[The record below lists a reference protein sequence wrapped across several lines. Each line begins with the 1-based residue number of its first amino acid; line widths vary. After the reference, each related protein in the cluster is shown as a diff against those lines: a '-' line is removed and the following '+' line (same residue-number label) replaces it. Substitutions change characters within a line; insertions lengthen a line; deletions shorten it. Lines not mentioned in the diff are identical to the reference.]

1 MKANNFWKF
10 NAIAAAVIA
19 GSTMLPVASAVS
31 QEMVEEIV
39 TTGSRIKARSTTET
53 PAAVDVISASELA
66 NQGDSDVSNLLRNSV
81 PSYSVND
88 QPISDAATLVRPA
101 NLRGM
106 APDHALLLVNGK
118 RRHRAAVIT
127 WLGNGISNGSQGPDA
142 AAIPAMALKNVEVLR
157 DGAAAQYGSDA
168 IAGVI
173 NFNLKDASSGGSVS
187 VRAGEYSEGD
197 GASTNISINRGFGLG
212 SNGFVN
218 ATFEYSSSD
227 PTSRSEQRADA
238 QGLIDDGITN
248 VPTPAM
254 IWGRPAVDDD
264 MKLFVN
270 FGADLGGGTEMYG
283 YANTNSKE
291 VDGGFF
297 FRNPDNRPGVFAQT
311 NDGGTPGDTDALT
324 ADDFNEL
331 LVASSNGEDCSAFVV
346 NSDRETDADKVALA
360 TAITG
365 LKANDN
371 CFNFNE
377 TIPGG
382 FTPRF
387 GGKVTDQSFLVGLK
401 GQTDA
406 GLGWDVSTYYGK
418 SKADFHI
425 NNTVNASLGENTPR
439 DFDPGYY
446 QQVDMNINADFTYSM
461 SETFN
466 MAFGAEYRTEE
477 FTIGAGQEESY
488 IDGGLGSQ
496 GFSTSSNGFPGF
508 PAVTSGVFDR
518 SNYAAYVEAEWDAS
532 DALLVQTALRFEDFD
547 DFGTTTNYK
556 IGMNYQMT
564 DDMGIRA
571 TYSTGFKAPT
581 PGQSNTSN
589 TSTEL
594 SGGVLVNNGTIPATS
609 AVALRNGGAALK
621 PEDATNMTFGV
632 FATVG
637 QFDITVDYFDIDVED
652 RLNLSSEVELTD
664 ADIAT
669 LVAEG
674 VPGAGDLRRFRFF
687 TNDFDTNTSGFD
699 IIVSTTTESS
709 FGSTQWNLAY
719 NSTKTDVTDYNAATI
734 DPQRIKQ
741 IEDTTPETRWNLSA
755 NHMMDSWRF
764 LARVSFYDE
773 WFDQFECDVFADTA
787 TNAAGFKNCNADIQ
801 ADDSVYT
808 FDSEFVVD
816 LEVEYDI
823 NESSSILIGANNVL
837 DNNGQTTSEMHGFGI
852 NTATAAVG
860 NTYSTFSPMGFS
872 GAFYYAN
879 YRYNF

>member
-1 MKANNFWKF
+1 MNTKTFWKL
-10 NAIAAAVIA
+10 NTIAAAIIA
-19 GSTMLPVASAVS
+19 GSTVLPTIAIAAD
-31 QEMVEEIV
+31 EGMVEEIV
-39 TTGSRIKARSTTET
+39 TTGSRVKARSTTET
-53 PAAVDVISASELA
+53 PAPVDVISASELA
-66 NQGDSDVSNLLRNSV
+66 NQGDTNISNLLRNTV

-106 APDHALLLVNGK
+106 APDHTLLLVNGK

-142 AAIPAMALKNVEVLR
+142 AAIPAAALKSVEVLR

-168 IAGVI
+168 IAGVL
-173 NFNLKDASSGGSVS
+173 NFNLKDASEGTSIEL
-187 VRAGEYSEGD
+187 RAGQYSAGD
-197 GASTNISINRGFGLG
+197 GDQMTVSLNKGMELG

-218 ATFEYSSSD
+218 MTLEYGSSD
-227 PTSRSEQRADA
+227 ATSRSEQRNDA
-238 QGLIDDGITN
+238 QGLIDAGFQG
-248 VPTPAM
+248 VPEPAM
-254 IWGRPAVDDD
+254 IWGRPIVDND
-264 MKLFVN
+264 MKFFVN
-270 FGADLGGGTEMYG
+270 FGADLGNGTEMYG
-283 YANTNSKE
+283 YTNHNSKE

-297 FRNPDNRPGVFAQT
+297 YRNPINRPGVYQGTSDNILLNDDSDDYNYWLIGDMDGVDEGSACPEVRT
-311 NDGGTPGDTDALT
+311 NDNDMPLNAQEE
-324 ADDFNEL
+324 ADWAAVL
-331 LVASSNGEDCSAFVV
+331 
-346 NSDRETDADKVALA
+346 AD
-360 TAITG
+360 
-365 LKANDN
+365 DN
-371 CFNFNE
+371 CFAFQK

-387 GGKVTDQSFLVGLK
+387 GGKVTDQAFLFGLK
-401 GQTDA
+401 GKTRG

-425 NNTVNASLGENTPR
+425 NNSVNASLGALSPR
-439 DFDPGYY
+439 NFDPGYY
-446 QQVDMNINADFTYSM
+446 QQVDINYNADFTYSL
-461 SETFN
+461 SEDVN

-508 PAVTSGVFDR
+508 PAATSGVFDR
-518 SNYAAYVEAEWDAS
+518 SNIAAYVEAEWDAS
-532 DALLVQTALRFEDFD
+532 DDLLVQSALRFEDFD

-556 IGMNYQMT
+556 IGANYRMT
-564 DDMGIRA
+564 EDLGVRA

-594 SGGVLVNNGTIPATS
+594 TGGVLVNNGTIPATS
-609 AVALRNGGAALK
+609 AVALRNGGAPLK
-621 PEDATNMTFGV
+621 AEDATNFTLGV
-632 FATVG
+632 YATVG
-637 QFDITVDYFDIDVED
+637 EFDITVDYFDIDVED

-664 ADIAT
+664 DDIDD
-669 LVAEG
+669 LIAEG

-687 TNDFDTNTSGFD
+687 TNDFNTNTSGFD
-699 IIVSTTTESS
+699 IIVSTSTDWMGGT
-709 FGSTQWNLAY
+709 TQWNLAY
-719 NSTKTDVTDYNAATI
+719 NQTKTDVTEYNTATI

-755 NHMMDSWRF
+755 NHSMDAWRF

-773 WFDQFECDVFADTA
+773 WFDQFECDVFADTPE
-787 TNAAGFKNCNADIQ
+787 TAAGFKNCNADIL
-801 ADDSVYT
+801 ADDSAYT

-816 LEVEYDI
+816 LEAEYEI
-823 NESSSILIGANNVL
+823 NGNSSVLLGVNNVL
-837 DNNGQTTSEMHGFGI
+837 DNSGQTTTEMHGLGF

-860 NTYSTFSPMGFS
+860 NTYSAFAPMGFS
-872 GAFYYAN
+872 GAFWYAN

>member
-1 MKANNFWKF
+1 MNTKTFWKL
-10 NAIAAAVIA
+10 NTIAAAIIA
-19 GSTMLPVASAVS
+19 GSTVLPTIAIAAD
-31 QEMVEEIV
+31 EGMVEEIV
-39 TTGSRIKARSTTET
+39 TTGSRVKARSTTET
-53 PAAVDVISASELA
+53 PAPVDVISASELA
-66 NQGDSDVSNLLRNSV
+66 NQGDTNISNLLRNTV

-106 APDHALLLVNGK
+106 APDHTLLLVNGK

-142 AAIPAMALKNVEVLR
+142 AAIPGAALKSVEVLR

-168 IAGVI
+168 IAGVL
-173 NFNLKDASSGGSVS
+173 NFNLKDASEGTSIEL
-187 VRAGEYSEGD
+187 RAGQYSAGD
-197 GASTNISINRGFGLG
+197 GDQMTVSLNKGMELG

-218 ATFEYSSSD
+218 MTLEYGSSD
-227 PTSRSEQRADA
+227 ATSRSEQRNDA
-238 QGLIDDGITN
+238 QGLIDAGVQG
-248 VPTPAM
+248 VPAPAM
-254 IWGRPAVDDD
+254 VWGRPIVDND
-264 MKLFVN
+264 MKFFVN

-283 YANTNSKE
+283 YTNVNSKD

-297 FRNPDNRPGVFAQT
+297 FRNPTNRPGVFA
-311 NDGGTPGDTDALT
+311 DGG
-324 ADDFNEL
+324 DDDNL
-331 LVASSNGEDCSAFVV
+331 LVADTTGDMSGNCGQYAVPYSASVV
-346 NSDRETDADKVALA
+346 ADLLA
-360 TAITG
+360 D
-365 LKANDN
+365 DN

-387 GGKVTDQSFLVGLK
+387 GGKITDQSFLFGLK
-401 GQTDA
+401 GATD
-406 GLGWDVSTYYGK
+406 GGIGWDVSTYYGK

-425 NNTVNASLGENTPR
+425 NNTVNASLLDLTPR

-446 QQVDMNINADFTYSM
+446 QQVDMNLNADFTYSL
-461 SETFN
+461 SEAVN
-466 MAFGAEYRTEE
+466 LAFGAEYRTEE
-477 FTIGAGQEESY
+477 FTVGAGQEESF
-488 IDGGLGSQ
+488 IDGGYGDQ

-508 PAVTSGVFDR
+508 PAATSGVFDR
-518 SNYAAYVEAEWDAS
+518 SNIAAYVEAEWDAS
-532 DALLVQTALRFEDFD
+532 DDLLVQSALRFEDFD

-556 IGMNYQMT
+556 IGANYRMT
-564 DDMGIRA
+564 EDLGVRA

-594 SGGVLVNNGTIPATS
+594 TGGVLVNNGTIPATS
-609 AVALRNGGAALK
+609 AVALRNGGAPLK
-621 PEDATNMTFGV
+621 AEDATNFTLGV
-632 FATVG
+632 YATIG
-637 QFDITVDYFDIDVED
+637 EFDVTVDYFDIDVED

-664 ADIAT
+664 DDIAD
-669 LVAEG
+669 LIAEG

-687 TNDFDTNTSGFD
+687 TNDFNTNTSGFD
-699 IIVSTTTESS
+699 IIVSTSTDWMGGT
-709 FGSTQWNLAY
+709 TQWNLAY
-719 NSTKTDVTDYNAATI
+719 NQTKTDVTEYNTATI

-755 NHMMDSWRF
+755 NHSMDAWRF

-773 WFDQFECDVFADTA
+773 WFDQFECDVFASS
-787 TNAAGFKNCNADIQ
+787 CNDDIL
-801 ADDSVYT
+801 ADDGAYT

-816 LEVEYDI
+816 LEAEYEI
-823 NESSSILIGANNVL
+823 NGNSSVLLGVNNVL
-837 DNNGQTTSEMHGFGI
+837 DNSGQTTTEMHGLGF

-860 NTYSTFSPMGFS
+860 NTYSAFAPMGFS
-872 GAFYYAN
+872 GAFWYAN

>member
-1 MKANNFWKF
+1 MNTKTFWKL
-10 NAIAAAVIA
+10 NTIAAAIIA
-19 GSTMLPVASAVS
+19 GSTVLPTIAIAAD
-31 QEMVEEIV
+31 EGMVEEIV
-39 TTGSRIKARSTTET
+39 TTGSRVKARSTTET
-53 PAAVDVISASELA
+53 PAPVDVISASELA
-66 NQGDSDVSNLLRNSV
+66 NQGDTNISNLLRNTV

-106 APDHALLLVNGK
+106 APDHTLLLVNGK

-142 AAIPAMALKNVEVLR
+142 AAIPAAALKSVEVLR

-168 IAGVI
+168 IAGVL
-173 NFNLKDASSGGSVS
+173 NFNLKDASEGTSIEL
-187 VRAGEYSEGD
+187 RAGQYSAGD
-197 GASTNISINRGFGLG
+197 GDQMTVSLNKGMELG

-218 ATFEYSSSD
+218 MTLEYGSSD
-227 PTSRSEQRADA
+227 ATSRSEQRNDA
-238 QGLIDDGITN
+238 QGLIDAGVQG
-248 VPTPAM
+248 VPAPAM
-254 IWGRPAVDDD
+254 VWGRPIVDND
-264 MKLFVN
+264 MKFFVN

-283 YANTNSKE
+283 YTNVNSKD

-297 FRNPDNRPGVFAQT
+297 FRNPTNRPGVFA
-311 NDGGTPGDTDALT
+311 DGG
-324 ADDFNEL
+324 DDDNL
-331 LVASSNGEDCSAFVV
+331 LVADTTGDMSGNCGQYAVPYSASVV
-346 NSDRETDADKVALA
+346 ADLLA
-360 TAITG
+360 D
-365 LKANDN
+365 DN

-387 GGKVTDQSFLVGLK
+387 GGKITDQSFLFGLK
-401 GQTDA
+401 GATD
-406 GLGWDVSTYYGK
+406 GGIGWDVSTYYGK

-425 NNTVNASLGENTPR
+425 NNTVNASLLDLTPR

-446 QQVDMNINADFTYSM
+446 QQVDMNLNADFTYSL
-461 SETFN
+461 SEAVN
-466 MAFGAEYRTEE
+466 LAFGAEYRTEE
-477 FTIGAGQEESY
+477 FTVGAGQEESF
-488 IDGGLGSQ
+488 IDGGYGDQ

-508 PAVTSGVFDR
+508 PAATSGVFDR
-518 SNYAAYVEAEWDAS
+518 SNIAAYVEAEWDAS
-532 DALLVQTALRFEDFD
+532 DDLLVQSALRFEDFD

-556 IGMNYQMT
+556 IGANYRMT
-564 DDMGIRA
+564 EDLGVRA

-594 SGGVLVNNGTIPATS
+594 TGGVLVNNGTIPATS
-609 AVALRNGGAALK
+609 AVALRNGGAPLK
-621 PEDATNMTFGV
+621 AEDATNFTLGV
-632 FATVG
+632 YATIG
-637 QFDITVDYFDIDVED
+637 EFDVTVDYFDIDVED

-664 ADIAT
+664 DDIAD
-669 LVAEG
+669 LIAEG

-687 TNDFDTNTSGFD
+687 TNDFNTNTSGFD
-699 IIVSTTTESS
+699 IIVSTSTDWMGGT
-709 FGSTQWNLAY
+709 TQWNLAY
-719 NSTKTDVTDYNAATI
+719 NQTKTDVTEYNTATI

-755 NHMMDSWRF
+755 NHSMDAWRF

-773 WFDQFECDVFADTA
+773 WFDQFECDVFASS
-787 TNAAGFKNCNADIQ
+787 CNDDILADNG
-801 ADDSVYT
+801 AYT

-816 LEVEYDI
+816 LEAEYEI
-823 NESSSILIGANNVL
+823 NASSSLLLGVNNVL
-837 DNNGQTTSEMHGFGI
+837 DNNGQTTTEMHDLGF

-860 NTYSTFSPMGFS
+860 NTYSAFAPMGFS
-872 GAFYYAN
+872 GAYWYAN